1 MYQLTKRLLP
11 GQDLRLEIERLV
23 QDHHVK
29 AGVIQSLVGCVTKL
43 TLRVADG
50 KTVKTWDE
58 PFELVSA
65 TGTLSQTGCHVH
77 ISASNQEG
85 ITYGGH
91 LKEGCLVG
99 TTVELVI
106 AVFEDIEYYREPDE
120 QTGYE
125 ELVVRKL

>member
-1 MYQLTKRLLP
+1 M
-11 GQDLRLEIERLV
+11 
-23 QDHHVK
+23 
-29 AGVIQSLVGCVTKL
+29 VGCVTKL

-77 ISASNQEG
+77 ISSSNQEG